1 MEKLQTRKE
10 VNLLASLLAVTYMVS
25 YMTRI
30 NYGAIIVEMES
41 ATGFSKDLLS
51 MALTGSFITYG
62 IGQIISGVLGDKFS
76 PKKLVSLGLIVT
88 ILMNIAI
95 PFCTSPYLM
104 LAVWCVNGLAQ
115 SFMWPPIVRIMSTL
129 LTNDDYK
136 NVTVTVSWGSSLGSI
151 AVYLLSPIIISFL
164 SWRWVFFVF
173 AAFGVAML
181 IVWNILGYDV
191 QKENAVKESTSA
203 NKVSLKVLFT
213 PVIICVMLAIIL
225 QGMLRDGV
233 QTWMPS
239 YIKDTY
245 NLGSAVSILTGVIL
259 PVLSIITFKVAGLV
273 YQKKLTNPM
282 LCAGVIFG
290 IGAASAIAL
299 YFLSNAG
306 ATFSVILSA
315 LLTGAMHGVN
325 LILICMVP
333 NYFKKYGNVSTVS
346 GVLNACTYI
355 GSAASTYGIAIL
367 SSKMGWTFTILMWAV
382 IAVAGTVIC
391 LINIKPWAKKFDE

>member
-1 MEKLQTRKE
+1 
-10 VNLLASLLAVTYMVS
+10 
-25 YMTRI
+25 
-30 NYGAIIVEMES
+30 
-41 ATGFSKDLLS
+41 
-51 MALTGSFITYG
+51 
-62 IGQIISGVLGDKFS
+62 
-76 PKKLVSLGLIVT
+76 
-88 ILMNIAI
+88 
-95 PFCTSPYLM
+95 
-104 LAVWCVNGLAQ
+104 
-115 SFMWPPIVRIMSTL
+115 
-129 LTNDDYK
+129 
-136 NVTVTVSWGSSLGSI
+136 
-151 AVYLLSPIIISFL
+151 
-164 SWRWVFFVF
+164 
-173 AAFGVAML
+173 ML

-355 GSAASTYGIAIL
+355 GSAASTYGIAVL